1 MYIQT
6 CNGEN
11 DPTKGN
17 PGLFL
22 VPCEVID
29 DILGINGFNDCWI
42 KLDEV
47 VDPNATNSCEPNT
60 DYWSKTVANFVSS
73 KSLYHE
79 EAYQDGYRYPNNPIC
94 LHKGKWYLS

>member
-1 MYIQT
+1 MIHIQT

-11 DPTKGN
+11 DPTQGN

-47 VDPNATNSCEPNT
+47 VDPNA
-60 DYWSKTVANFVSS
+60 AN
-73 KSLYHE
+73 
-79 EAYQDGYRYPNNPIC
+79 
-94 LHKGKWYLS
+94 